1 MYIYEGNEK
10 KQLTKGDLKENY
22 TSLSTGGIIGVV
34 IGLILLIILGYFI
47 FTRYV
52 SRSEKF
58 DNSQNYF
65 INDRSSQY
73 ERPNFNY

>member
-52 SRSEKF
+52 SRSDSYSPENL
-58 DNSQNYF
+58 NSQKLFLNQ
-65 INDRSSQY
+65 DELR
-73 ERPNFNY
+73 RL

>member
-58 DNSQNYF
+58 DDSRNYF
-65 INDRSSQY
+65 DRSSQF
-73 ERPNFNY
+73 ERPNFFNY